1 MRTRPHTPTLQRPC
15 GRDDTARARD
25 QRGAGQPS
33 SSYRRTRRGA
43 TAATDTNVLR
53 RFDHDLEAG
62 REIDLQVQN
71 GAQACW
77 ERTGSNRERVRR
89 TWIERESIQVGG
101 RRAGKLMRVPREVDG
116 RLATRSATRRQDA
129 EVACRQLAC
138 RQRDEREETQAL
150 SFRERRVPQGPFAK
164 VRTVK

>member
-1 MRTRPHTPTLQRPC
+1 MHAACLRRQQF
-15 GRDDTARARD
+15 A
-25 QRGAGQPS
+25 
-33 SSYRRTRRGA
+33 RRTRRGA
-43 TAATDTNVLR
+43 TAAADTNVLR